1 MRTEL
6 GVSSMLEPAMR
17 ILNVIRGL
25 EALEAAA
32 WFWGSVVVAFMAVA
46 LVVQLQPFV
55 LSMIEL
61 RRR

>member
-1 MRTEL
+1 
-6 GVSSMLEPAMR
+6 MR